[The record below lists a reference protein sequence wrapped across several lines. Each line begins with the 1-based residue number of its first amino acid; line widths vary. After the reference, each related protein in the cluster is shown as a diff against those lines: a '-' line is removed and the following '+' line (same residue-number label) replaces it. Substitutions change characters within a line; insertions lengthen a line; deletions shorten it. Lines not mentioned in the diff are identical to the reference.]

1 MNCTE
6 YGICSL
12 EGLPLSLTV
21 REVSQILRIGLT
33 STYDLVRCGAIRS
46 LRVGHQIRV
55 PRQAVE
61 DYLQAQP

>member
-1 MNCTE
+1 MKRNDALV
-6 YGICSL
+6 SDMQS
-12 EGLPLSLTV
+12 LPLSLTV
-21 REVSQILRIGLT
+21 KEVSQILRIGLT

-61 DYLQAQP
+61 EYLQAQS